1 MITFVKV
8 VFILELR
15 IENIGGKE
23 QVFDVFR
30 QKWVALTPE
39 EGVRQQF
46 CHFLVDVKKY
56 PQISIANECSLQIN
70 GQRQRCDTIVYSKG
84 HPVMLVEYKASS
96 VKITQDVINQALRY
110 NTKLH
115 VPYLVVTNGVDTY
128 CFQIN
133 YQTLKAT
140 PLTDIPE
147 YNLF

>member
-1 MITFVKV
+1 M
-8 VFILELR
+8 ELR
-15 IENIGGKE
+15 VENRNGKK

-30 QKWVALTPE
+30 QKWVVLTPE

-46 CHFLVDVKKY
+46 CQFLVDVKSY
-56 PQISIANECSLQIN
+56 PQISIANECTLSIN
-70 GQRQRCDTIVYSKG
+70 GQTQRCDTVVYSKG
-84 HPVMLVEYKASS
+84 VAMMLVEYKASS
-96 VKITQDVINQALRY
+96 VKITQEVVNQALRY

-115 VPYLVVTNGVDTY
+115 VPYIVVTNGVDTY
-128 CFQIN
+128 CFHIN